1 MAQTVAE
8 FTIDRLH
15 EWGIK
20 RIFGF
25 PGDGIN
31 GFMAALRT
39 AQDKIDFVQSRHEE
53 MAAFM
58 ACAHAKFTDEVGVCM
73 ATSGPGAIHLL
84 NGLYDAKMDHQPV
97 VAIVGQQARAA
108 LGGSYQQEV
117 DLISLFKDV
126 ACEFV
131 HMATVPSQVRHLVD
145 RAVRIAKAR
154 RTVTCLIF
162 PNDVQ
167 ELDYEEPKRMH
178 GSVHSSVGYREPR
191 IIPQE
196 SDLEKAAIILNQG
209 EKVAMLVGAGAKG
222 CEQEIIQVADM
233 LGCGVAKALLGKEVL
248 PDDLPFVTGSI
259 GLLGTGPSWDM
270 MTDCDTL
277 LMVGSSFPYS
287 EFLPKEGQA
296 KGVQIDIDGKML
308 GIRYPMDVNLQ
319 GDSKATLQALIPYL
333 KRKDDRSWRN
343 EIEEKVD
350 KWWKIL
356 DARAQKTADPIN
368 PQYVF
373 WELSKRLP
381 DNCIISADSGST
393 ASWFARDL
401 KIRTGMKASLSGNLA
416 TMCPGMPYTI
426 AAKFAYPDRVAI
438 GLIGDG
444 AMQMLGING
453 LLTVSKYWRE
463 WKDPRMIILVLNNRD
478 LNQVT
483 WEQRIMVGDAKF
495 EGSQNVPDFAY
506 EEYAKLL
513 GLEGIRVENASEVK
527 DALETAMIVQRPVVL
542 NVYTDPAVPPMPP
555 HITFKQA
562 KAFASAIFHGDAD
575 SWDIIKQSAKDV
587 WSEYF
592 PAKEEDTKIKK

>member
-15 EWGIK
+15 QWGIT

-31 GFMAALRT
+31 GFMSALRK
-39 AQDKIDFVQSRHEE
+39 AEDKVDFVQARHEE
-53 MAAFM
+53 LAAFM

-97 VAIVGQQARAA
+97 VAIVGQQARSAM
-108 LGGSYQQEV
+108 GGSYQQEV

-126 ACEFV
+126 AGEFV
-131 HMATVPSQVRHLVD
+131 HMATVPSQARHLVD
-145 RAVRIAKAR
+145 RAIRIAMAR

-162 PNDVQ
+162 PNDLQ

-178 GSVHSSVGYREPR
+178 GSIHSSVGYRAPR
-191 IIPQE
+191 ILPQE
-196 SDLEKAAIILNQG
+196 NDLEKAAIILNEG

-222 CEQEIIQVADM
+222 CESEIIQVADL

-270 MTDCDTL
+270 MTNCDTL

-296 KGVQIDIDGKML
+296 KAVQIDIDGKML

-333 KRKDDRSWRN
+333 KRKEDRSWRE
-343 EIEEKVD
+343 EIEGKVN

-356 DARAQKTADPIN
+356 DARAQKSADPIN

-401 KIRTGMKASLSGNLA
+401 KIRSGMKASLSGNLA
-416 TMCPGMPYTI
+416 TMCPGMPYTV

-444 AMQMLGING
+444 AMQMLGINA
-453 LLTVSKYWRE
+453 LISVAKYWKR

-495 EGSQNVPDFAY
+495 ATSQDVPDFAY
-506 EEYAKLL
+506 DEYAKML
-513 GLEGIRVENASEVK
+513 GLEGIRIEHPSEVK
-527 DALETAMIVQRPVVL
+527 DALDTAMIVQRPVVL
-542 NVYTDPAVPPMPP
+542 NVYTDPSVPPMPP
-555 HITFKQA
+555 HVSFKQA
-562 KAFASAIFHGDAD
+562 KAFASAVFHGDED
-575 SWDIIKQSAKDV
+575 SWDMIKQSAKDV

-592 PAKEEDTKIKK
+592 PADNAKDPIKK